1 MSAVNPSSHPARSLE
16 EVLRGWLPSRRW
28 FPFDGDPEQLSL
40 ETAAVI
46 PLSESPAGASPEDEG
61 LAIHLLRAGTPS
73 GTRIVQV
80 PLETSASAFDQQIGS
95 FETSAG
101 TRHVREAVDQPEFL
115 DAVLG
120 LLRKGSQIGGRRAA
134 MTGAANDS
142 LTPVSGVKAA
152 EQVQVIAGEQS
163 NTSVVLR
170 PVEPGEDAL
179 ILKFF
184 RILGEGE
191 NPDVEV
197 GRELTDLGCSVVAR
211 TWGWAEITWPET
223 GDDDGQR
230 QAVGQSIVAAEFVDG
245 AQDAWRLAV
254 EAAAEGRSFAA
265 EARELGRAT
274 ARMHRDLASA
284 FGTQEA
290 LGPRREALL
299 ESLSGRLEWARDQ
312 MGDRPGGLEQELD
325 SVIARAREV
334 EQLPELQRIHGDYHL
349 GQVLRGPDGAF
360 RILDFEGEPLR
371 EMSERSAAD
380 LPLRDVVGM
389 LRSLDYAA
397 AFGQRESGRDTEQWG
412 QAAAEAL
419 LEGWT
424 AVTHTIVERRDPLF
438 QALWLDKAMYE
449 VVYESRNRPDWVDVP
464 LRAVLSALG
473 GSQSSAAV
481 DPAAGAAAGALSGDQ
496 ETADEP
502 SDVRGTGGTASEAS
516 GAPVETSAVVAGPS
530 AAAAGVP
537 SQYQADQAIRGGA
550 EPTPDQQEGSAPE
563 PPAAAPQA
571 ETDETSGSEH
581 HVSHTISEDVL
592 AAVAEGRYY
601 DPHCVLGAHPQDDG
615 TVVVRTLRRFAQKVE
630 AITGD
635 GSVHLLSHEWGGIFT
650 GRIPATS
657 DGGIPDYRLRVTWDG
672 GHSLEVDDPYRS
684 TPTVGEMDLHLIG
697 EGRHEELW
705 KVLGARVRSWPSSFG
720 ETRGT
725 SFAVWAPNARAVRV
739 IGDFNGWDGTEH
751 AMRSLGGSG
760 VWELFV
766 PGVGHGAIYKF
777 RIMGPDGQWKDKAD
791 PMARWSEVPPL
802 TGSRVLDSEYTFG
815 DDEWMERRA
824 QTDPHSG
831 PMSVY
836 EVHIGSWRQGLSY
849 RDLAT
854 ELVDYVKAHGFT
866 HVEFMPVAEHP
877 FGGSWGYQVTG
888 YYAPTSRFGD
898 PDDFKHLVD
907 ALHQAGIGV
916 LVDWVP
922 GHFPKD
928 DFALARFDG
937 APLYEHPDPR
947 RGEHKDWG
955 TLIFDY
961 GRTEVRN
968 FLVAN
973 ALYWLE
979 EFHVD
984 GLRVDAVASMLYL
997 DYSREHG
1004 EWEPNQFGGR
1014 ENLEAISFLQEA
1026 TATAYRRSPGTVMIA
1041 EESTAFPGVTRPTS
1055 GNGLGFGIKWNMGW
1069 MHDSL
1074 EYMGEDPVNRSYH
1087 HGKLTFSMV
1096 YAYSENFILPIS
1108 HDEVVYGKGSLLR
1121 KMPGDRWQQ
1130 LANVR
1135 AYLAY
1140 MWAHPGKQLIF
1151 MGTEFAQDAE
1161 WDNDKSLDWWLAE
1174 TEPHQG
1180 IQRLVV
1186 ELNEIY
1192 KQTPALWAQD
1202 NAPEGFNWL
1211 DANDSQGC
1219 TMSFVRWDTAG
1230 EPLVC
1235 AVNFAGMPHNGFHLP
1250 LPRGGQWE
1258 EVLNTDDLRF
1268 GGSGVVNGSVT
1279 AVDEPQYA
1287 QPAHAVLDLPPL
1299 GAVWLRPTN

>member
-1 MSAVNPSSHPARSLE
+1 MPAEAPSSQNAHSLE
-16 EVLRGWLPSRRW
+16 EVLRAWLPSRRW
-28 FPFDGDPEQLSL
+28 FPFEGDPRQLDV
-40 ETAAVI
+40 ETVAVI
-46 PLSESPAGASPEDEG
+46 PLPDAAADARGGEG
-61 LAIHLLRAGTPS
+61 IAFHLLRAGA
-73 GTRIVQV
+73 GGDRRIVQV
-80 PLETSASAFDQQIGS
+80 PLEISRDPLEGSIGS
-95 FETSAG
+95 FEAQDG
-101 TRHVREAVDQPEFL
+101 TRHVREAVDRPAFL

-120 LLRKGSQIGGRRAA
+120 LLARGTTVEGEQASLEGDS
-134 MTGAANDS
+134 NDA
-142 LTPVSGVKAA
+142 LTPVSRVRTAD
-152 EQVQVIAGEQS
+152 QVQVIAGEQS

-170 PVEPGEDAL
+170 PTEPGEDAL
-179 ILKFF
+179 ILKLF
-184 RILGEGE
+184 RVLGEGA

-211 TWGWAEITWPET
+211 TWGWADVRWPEAAAG
-223 GDDDGQR
+223 GDGR
-230 QAVGQSIVAAEFVDG
+230 EASGHALVAAEFVDG
-245 AQDAWRLAV
+245 ASDAWRTAV
-254 EAAAEGRSFAA
+254 DAAAEGRSFAA

-284 FGTQEA
+284 FGVEEPD
-290 LGPRREALL
+290 GPRRREVL
-299 ESLSGRLEWARDQ
+299 EGLAGRIDWARREI
-312 MGDRPGGLEQELD
+312 GDRLGERADELDGVLSAARAVQELPD
-325 SVIARAREV
+325 
-334 EQLPELQRIHGDYHL
+334 LQRIHGDYHL
-349 GQVLRGPDGAF
+349 GQVLRGPDGAY

-371 EMSERSAAD
+371 EISERSAAD

-397 AFGQRESGRDTEQWG
+397 AFGARESGGDTAQWG
-412 QAAAEAL
+412 EEAAAAF

-424 AVTHTIVERRDPLF
+424 AVAHVLVDRADPVF
-438 QALWLDKAMYE
+438 RALWLDKAMYE
-449 VVYESRNRPDWVDVP
+449 VVYEARNRPDWIDVP
-464 LRAVLSALG
+464 LAAVQRALG
-473 GSQSSAAV
+473 APGGAPVAPGSATDDRSGDADGA
-481 DPAAGAAAGALSGDQ
+481 PARTGAGAVA
-496 ETADEP
+496 
-502 SDVRGTGGTASEAS
+502 GTGRS
-516 GAPVETSAVVAGPS
+516 GAPDPSGPD

-537 SQYQADQAIRGGA
+537 SQYEHDEALGEAAGSTQ
-550 EPTPDQQEGSAPE
+550 ETPDAGLE
-563 PPAAAPQA
+563 PAGAG
-571 ETDETSGSEH
+571 ETIGSEN
-581 HVSHTISEDVL
+581 HVSHSISEDVL

-601 DPHCVLGAHPQDDG
+601 DPHSVLGAHPQDDG
-615 TVVVRTLRRFAQKVE
+615 SILVRSLRRFAQKVE
-630 AITGD
+630 AVTGD

-650 GRIPATS
+650 GRIPAAP

-672 GHSLEVDDPYRS
+672 GSAVEMDDPYRYA
-684 TPTVGEMDLHLIG
+684 PTVGEMDLHLIG
-697 EGRHEELW
+697 EGRHEDLW
-705 KVLGARVRSWPSSFG
+705 RALGAHVRRWPSSFG
-720 ETRGT
+720 EIHGT

-751 AMRSLGGSG
+751 AMRSLGRSG

-766 PGVGHGAIYKF
+766 PGPGHGTTYKF

-791 PMARWSEVPPL
+791 PMARWAEVPPM
-802 TGSRVLDSEYTFG
+802 TGSRVLESGYRFG
-815 DDEWMERRA
+815 DDEWMARRA
-824 QTDPHSG
+824 QTDPHNS

-836 EVHIGSWRQGLSY
+836 ELHLGSWRQGLSY

-854 ELVDYVKAHGFT
+854 ELVDYVTAHGFT
-866 HVEFMPVAEHP
+866 HVELMPVAEHP

-888 YYAPTSRFGD
+888 YYAPTSRYGE

-961 GRTEVRN
+961 GRAEVRN

-1004 EWEPNQFGGR
+1004 EWEPNQHGGR
-1014 ENLEAISFLQEA
+1014 ENLEAIAFLQEA

-1041 EESTAFPGVTRPTS
+1041 EESTAFPGVTRPTDAD
-1055 GNGLGFGIKWNMGW
+1055 GLGFGIKWNMGW

-1074 EYMGEDPVNRSYH
+1074 EYMSEDPMYRGYH

-1096 YAYSENFILPIS
+1096 YAYSESFILPIS

-1121 KMPGDRWQQ
+1121 KMPGDRWKQ

-1135 AYLAY
+1135 AYLSY

-1180 IQRLVV
+1180 IQRLVA
-1186 ELNEIY
+1186 ELNAIY
-1192 KQTPALWAQD
+1192 RRTPALWAQD
-1202 NAPEGFNWL
+1202 NIPEGFTWL
-1211 DANDSQGC
+1211 DANDSQGS
-1219 TMSFVRWDTAG
+1219 TMSFVRWDAKG
-1230 EPLVC
+1230 RPLVC
-1235 AVNFAGMPHNGFHLP
+1235 AVNFAGAPHLGFRLP
-1250 LPRGGQWE
+1250 LPRGGQWD
-1258 EVLNTDDLRF
+1258 EVLNSDDERF
-1268 GGSGVVNGSVT
+1268 GGSGVVNGSAS
-1279 AVDEPQYA
+1279 AVDEPRYA
-1287 QPAHAVLDLPPL
+1287 QPAHAVVDLPPL
-1299 GAVWLRPTN
+1299 GAVWLQPRD

>member
-1 MSAVNPSSHPARSLE
+1 
-16 EVLRGWLPSRRW
+16 
-28 FPFDGDPEQLSL
+28 
-40 ETAAVI
+40 
-46 PLSESPAGASPEDEG
+46 
-61 LAIHLLRAGTPS
+61 
-73 GTRIVQV
+73 
-80 PLETSASAFDQQIGS
+80 
-95 FETSAG
+95 
-101 TRHVREAVDQPEFL
+101 
-115 DAVLG
+115 
-120 LLRKGSQIGGRRAA
+120 
-134 MTGAANDS
+134 
-142 LTPVSGVKAA
+142 
-152 EQVQVIAGEQS
+152 
-163 NTSVVLR
+163 
-170 PVEPGEDAL
+170 
-179 ILKFF
+179 
-184 RILGEGE
+184 
-191 NPDVEV
+191 
-197 GRELTDLGCSVVAR
+197 VAR
-211 TWGWAEITWPET
+211 TWGWADITWPEA
-223 GDDDGQR
+223 DDHGGRR
-230 QAVGQSIVAAEFVDG
+230 QAAGQAVVAAEFVDG

-284 FGTQEA
+284 FGAQETG
-290 LGPRREALL
+290 GPQREALL
-299 ESLSGRLEWARDQ
+299 DGLSGRLEWARDQ
-312 MGDRPGGLEQELD
+312 LGETLAGREQQLD
-325 SVIARAREV
+325 SVIDRARRSEP
-334 EQLPELQRIHGDYHL
+334 LPELQRIHGDYHL

-371 EMSERSAAD
+371 EISERSVAD

-397 AFGQRESGRDTEQWG
+397 AFGQRESGRDTAQWG
-412 QAAAEAL
+412 IEAAEAL

-424 AVTHTIVERRDPLF
+424 AVTHMIVERADPLF

-464 LRAVLSALG
+464 LAAVLSALG
-473 GSQSSAAV
+473 GTAAEPSVHAADSAVSGEQAGDGAASAAV
-481 DPAAGAAAGALSGDQ
+481 VAADP
-496 ETADEP
+496 T
-502 SDVRGTGGTASEAS
+502 
-516 GAPVETSAVVAGPS
+516 

-537 SQYQADQAIRGGA
+537 SQYQADQAAGGSA
-550 EPTPDQQEGSAPE
+550 QATPDQHEGSAPE
-563 PPAAAPQA
+563 HPAAAQQA
-571 ETDETSGSEH
+571 EADEISGSEH
-581 HVSHTISEDVL
+581 HVSHTIAEDVL
-592 AAVAEGRYY
+592 AAIAEGRYY
-601 DPHCVLGAHPQDDG
+601 DPHSVLGAHPQDDG
-615 TVVVRTLRRFAQKVE
+615 TVLIRTLRRFAQKVE
-630 AITGD
+630 AVTAD
-635 GSVHLLSHEWGGIFT
+635 GSVHQLSHEWGGIFT

-657 DGGIPDYRLRVTWDG
+657 DGGIPDYRLRVSWDG
-672 GHSLEVDDPYRS
+672 GHSRELDDPYRY

-697 EGRHEELW
+697 EGRHEDLW
-705 KVLGARVRSWPSSFG
+705 TVLGARVRRWPSSFG
-720 ETRGT
+720 EIRGT

-760 VWELFV
+760 VWELFI
-766 PGVGHGAIYKF
+766 PGVDHGAIYKF

-791 PMARWSEVPPL
+791 PMARWTEVPPL
-802 TGSRVLDSEYTFG
+802 TGSRVLDSRYEFG
-815 DDEWMERRA
+815 DDEWMQRRA

-979 EFHVD
+979 EFHID

-1014 ENLEAISFLQEA
+1014 ENLEAIAFLQEA

-1055 GNGLGFGIKWNMGW
+1055 GDGLGFGIKWNMGW

-1074 EYMGEDPVNRSYH
+1074 EYVSEDPMYRGYH

-1096 YAYSENFILPIS
+1096 YAYTENFMLPIS

-1180 IQRLVV
+1180 IQRLIV

-1192 KQTPALWAQD
+1192 RQTPALWAQD
-1202 NAPEGFNWL
+1202 NAPEGFTWL

-1219 TMSFVRWDTAG
+1219 TMSFVRWDTDG
-1230 EPLVC
+1230 RPLVC
-1235 AVNFAGMPHNGFHLP
+1235 AVNFAGTPHSGFHLP

-1258 EVLNTDDLRF
+1258 EVLNTDETRF
-1268 GGSGVVNGSVT
+1268 GGSGVVNGSI
-1279 AVDEPQYA
+1279 AAIDEPQYA

-1299 GAVWLRPTN
+1299 GAVWLRLSA